1 MVDATGKPIFHIQ
14 IVLFILNSFVR
25 FNGSGLVSKVI
36 GIQNKQRLSAIL
48 GCVIDDINV
57 IVTKGNKWIKSQ
69 Y

>member
-14 IVLFILNSFVR
+14 IVLFILDSFVQ
-25 FNGSGLVSKVI
+25 FNGLSLVSKVI

-48 GCVIDDINV
+48 CCVTDDIDV